1 MTSSLGVLLFLVAED
16 KSGLDWPASR
26 KMVEEEEGDG
36 FAEGQ
41 GAWGP
46 DDEEMEDW
54 VDLWGGVDLVGA
66 ANDADILTDGESF
79 TFSYDV

>member
-1 MTSSLGVLLFLVAED
+1 MDEA
-16 KSGLDWPASR
+16 A
-26 KMVEEEEGDG
+26 EGDG

-46 DDEEMEDW
+46 DNEEMEDW

-66 ANDADILTDGESF
+66 VNEADILADDESYE
-79 TFSYDV
+79 FSYDI